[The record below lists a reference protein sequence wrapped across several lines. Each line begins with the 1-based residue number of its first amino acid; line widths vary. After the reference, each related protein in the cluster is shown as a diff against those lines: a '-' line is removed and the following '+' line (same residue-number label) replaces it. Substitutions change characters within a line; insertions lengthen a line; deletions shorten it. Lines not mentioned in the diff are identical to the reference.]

1 MARTPDP
8 LVLLRRHF
16 GYPGFRPGQ
25 EELVR
30 AVLAGRDALGVLPTG
45 GGKSV
50 CYQVPALALGGLC
63 LVVTPLVSLMEDQVR
78 RAREAGLRAD
88 FLSAGQ
94 DAATRRTVLQAARA
108 RGAGA
113 LFVAPERLGIPAF
126 REALAGAD
134 VRLLAVDEA
143 HCISEWGHD
152 FRPAY
157 RRIGALRDA
166 FAAPLL
172 ALTATATPRVRD
184 DVTASLRLRDPLR
197 VVKSFDRP
205 NLAWAVRPGGPVSE
219 RARSVH
225 RLLRR
230 VRGPAV
236 VYAPTRKAVDHVRD
250 ALAAFGTVAEAYH
263 AGLPASE
270 RTRVQGAFMD
280 GACRVVVATNAFG
293 MGIDKADVR
302 MVAHIQLPS
311 TLEAYYQEAGRAGRD
326 GAPAWC
332 VAFHGRR
339 DGALGRTFLDRAH
352 PPERRLARLHG
363 VLRRLADARGVARL
377 TLGEASAA
385 LGRGAL
391 PEDAWA
397 GMMALERCGAV
408 RWLDGGPGPADGTGE
423 PSDGSLLFRVGVRNR
438 VDLAPAARLRRVS
451 HTKLQAVRGYARTRG
466 CRRRAV
472 LAYFGEEA
480 PPRCGGCDRCLRGSA
495 SQPLLED
502 SPVPWIDI

>member
-1 MARTPDP
+1 MASDP
-8 LVLLRRHF
+8 LAILRRHF

-30 AVLAGRDALGVLPTG
+30 AVLEGRDALGVLPTG

-50 CYQVPALALGGLC
+50 CYQVPAVALGGLC

-78 RAREAGLRAD
+78 RARAAGLEAD

-94 DAATRRTVLQAARA
+94 DAATRRRVLEQARS
-108 RGAGA
+108 RGTGL

-126 REALAGAD
+126 QRALAGAD

-157 RRIGALRDA
+157 RRIGTLRDP
-166 FAAPLL
+166 FAAPVL

-184 DVTASLRLRDPLR
+184 DVAESLRLRDPLR
-197 VVKSFDRP
+197 VVRSFDRP
-205 NLAWAVRPGGPVSE
+205 NLAWAVRPGRSVTE
-219 RARSVH
+219 RARSIH

-236 VYAPTRKAVDHVRD
+236 VYAPTRKSVDHVRD

-263 AGLPASE
+263 AGLPAAE
-270 RTRVQGAFMD
+270 RTRVQEAFM
-280 GACRVVVATNAFG
+280 GGGCRVVVATNAFG

-302 MVAHIQLPS
+302 VVAHIQLPS

-326 GAPAWC
+326 GDPAWC
-332 VAFHGRR
+332 VAFHGRD
-339 DGALGRTFLDRAH
+339 DGVLGRAFVDRAH
-352 PPERRLARLHG
+352 PPARRLARLH
-363 VLRRLADARGVARL
+363 RTLARWADDRGVASFRL
-377 TLGEASAA
+377 REACSV

-391 PEDAWA
+391 PEDAWGA
-397 GMMALERCGAV
+397 LGALERCDAL
-408 RWLDGGPGPADGTGE
+408 RWLDGASGSLEGTE
-423 PSDGSLLFRVGVRNR
+423 DPTDGSQVIRVGVRVR
-438 VDLAPAARLRRVS
+438 AVLAPAIHLRRVS
-451 HTKLQAVRGYARTRG
+451 RAKLKSVRGYARTRG

-495 SQPLLED
+495 PQSLEEKKR
-502 SPVPWIDI
+502 VPWTDI

>member
-1 MARTPDP
+1 MAPDP
-8 LVLLRRHF
+8 LAILRRHF

-25 EELVR
+25 EALVR

-78 RAREAGLRAD
+78 RAREAGLDAD

-94 DAATRRTVLQAARA
+94 DAATRREILERARA
-108 RGAGA
+108 RGTGL
-113 LFVAPERLGIPAF
+113 LFVAPERLGLPAF
-126 REALAGAD
+126 QRALTGAD

-157 RRIGALRDA
+157 RRIGKLRDA
-166 FAAPLL
+166 FAAPVL

-184 DVTASLRLRDPLR
+184 DVTGSLRLRDPIR
-197 VVKSFDRP
+197 VVRSFDRP
-205 NLAWAVRPGGPVSE
+205 NLAWAVRRGGSMAE

-230 VRGPAV
+230 VCGPAV

-250 ALAAFGTVAEAYH
+250 VLAAFGTVAEAYH
-263 AGLPASE
+263 AGLPAAE
-270 RTRVQGAFMD
+270 RTRVLEAFM
-280 GACRVVVATNAFG
+280 GGGCRVVVATNAFG

-332 VAFHGRR
+332 VAFHGPG
-339 DGALGRTFLDRAH
+339 DGALAKAFVDRAH
-352 PPERRLARLHG
+352 PDPRRLARLHRT
-363 VLRRLADARGVARL
+363 LRAWADDRGIAGFPLREAAR
-377 TLGEASAA
+377 A

-391 PEDAWA
+391 PEDAWGA
-397 GMMALERCGAV
+397 LMALDGCGAI
-408 RWLDGGPGPADGTGE
+408 RWLDDPSRSMGGTEDPTDG
-423 PSDGSLLFRVGVRNR
+423 FQRVRVGVRVR
-438 VDLAPAARLRRVS
+438 VVLTRATHLRRVS
-451 HTKLQAVRGYARTRG
+451 CAKLRAVRGYAQSRG

-472 LAYFGEEA
+472 LAYFGEKA

-495 SQPLLED
+495 PQPLDEND
-502 SPVPWIDI
+502 RVPWTDI